1 MMIRKQAEKLKSHK
15 MRVEDEEA
23 KVNTLQEFWG
33 PLWQNP

>member
-1 MMIRKQAEKLKSHK
+1 MMIRKQAESHK